1 MAARPVTRASA
12 PAKTRAREPEPE
24 PEAEVQEEVQEEAG
38 VATVYDELLTAVQA
52 ADPAFADQGRK
63 ETTHAYMQ
71 RFVKGI
77 AALDEETWNA
87 LSDEATEWNN
97 TTVKAIKAKKDYDLP
112 EGFEDPEQPAEPEPE
127 PEPAARPAAAR
138 KGAAP
143 APAAARPAARPA
155 PAPAKK
161 AAAAP
166 AARQARVPKEGYTMR
181 EMRRSVVKNPQITV
195 DDLEAEATENG
206 VEFSRNSI
214 NLALQTTRTVI
225 DLAREEG
232 YWKN

>member
-1 MAARPVTRASA
+1 MKLMARPVTRASA
-12 PAKTRAREPEPE
+12 PAKGRAREPEPE
-24 PEAEVQEEVQEEAG
+24 AEPEAQEQEGAL
-38 VATVYDELLTAVQA
+38 TVFDELLTAVQTV
-52 ADPAFADQGRK
+52 DPAFADQGRK

-77 AALDEETWNA
+77 AAVDEDTWNA

-97 TTVKAIKAKKDYDLP
+97 ATVKAIKAKKEYDLP
-112 EGFEDPEQPAEPEPE
+112 EGFEDPEADAGGADPEVEPEDP
-127 PEPAARPAAAR
+127 PARRPAPAK

-143 APAAARPAARPA
+143 AAPARPA

-161 AAAAP
+161 AAAP
-166 AARQARVPKEGYTMR
+166 AARQQRTLKDGYTMR
-181 EMRRSVVKNPQITV
+181 EMRRAVVKNPNMTV

-225 DLAREEG
+225 DLAKEEG
-232 YWKN
+232 HWKN